1 MSNVQ
6 GLGNT
11 QLFGTQDVAATTAS
25 TTAAS
30 TGKASGAANAA
41 ALAAAFP
48 GDNARLSAA
57 STQIAPAADGD
68 VRMDKVAA
76 LQSQIAAGTYNV
88 SASDVADKM
97 IGALLK

>member
-1 MSNVQ
+1 MNHLQ
-6 GLGNT
+6 GLGLT
-11 QLFGTQDVAATTAS
+11 QDVYSSQDVAATTAS
-25 TTAAS
+25 TTKG
-30 TGKASGAANAA
+30 TQAA
-41 ALAAAFP
+41 ATSASLAAAFS
-48 GDNARLSAA
+48 GDKAQLSTA
-57 STQIAPAADGD
+57 STQISPAADGD